1 MLTALAIV
9 TMIFLIGAFAAR
21 ETAGAKSFIPAT
33 VLLVLIVIGYLNGL
47 RFSF

>member
-9 TMIFLIGAFAAR
+9 TTIFLIGAIAACK
-21 ETAGAKSFIPAT
+21 TAGVKSFIPAT
-33 VLLVLIVIGYLNGL
+33 VLVVLTVVGYLNGL